1 MSSATFGE
9 RSTGRLRIAGWCV
22 ALLIEALI
30 LFALLSLG
38 QYRGGPPASDRSLS
52 TFNLGQEAAQKPQR
66 KEAAKREKPKARV
79 TTPQKPVQNPPPPT
93 PPVKSLAVPSP
104 NKGIVEISKE
114 DLAAGDI
121 SKLGSK
127 SSSSASASAGGKS
140 GGIMGPGE
148 GPGGKPLYNAEWV
161 REPTDS
167 ELAPYLAEAKARPLG
182 AWAMVACRTIP
193 NNRVDNC
200 QSLGESP
207 PGTGLA
213 KALRLASWQFLVR
226 PPRDGN
232 KPLLGVWVRIRFDFS
247 KAAKEG

>member
-9 RSTGRLRIAGWCV
+9 RTSGRRRLAGWCV

-38 QYRGGPPASDRSLS
+38 QHRGGQSTSDRSLS

-66 KEAAKREKPKARV
+66 KQAAKREKQKARV
-79 TTPQKPVQNPPPPT
+79 SPPQKPVQNPPPPT

-104 NKGIVEISKE
+104 NKGFIELSKE

-127 SSSSASASAGGKS
+127 SASASASAGGKS

-148 GPGGKPLYNAEWV
+148 GPGGKRLYNAEWV

-167 ELAPYLAEAKARPLG
+167 ELAPYFAETKARPPG

-207 PGTGLA
+207 PGAGLA

-232 KPLLGVWVRIRFDFS
+232 KPLLGVWVRIRFDFN

>member
-9 RSTGRLRIAGWCV
+9 RMSGRRRIAGWCV
-22 ALLIEALI
+22 ALLVEALI

-38 QYRGGPPASDRSLS
+38 QHRGELSKSDLSLS
-52 TFNLGQEAAQKPQR
+52 TFNLGQEATQKPQR
-66 KEAAKREKPKARV
+66 KQAAKREKQRARV
-79 TTPQKPVQNPPPPT
+79 TPQQKPVQNPPPPT
-93 PPVKSLAVPSP
+93 PPVKSLALPSP
-104 NKGIVEISKE
+104 NKGFVELSKE

-127 SSSSASASAGGKS
+127 SASASASAGGS
-140 GGIMGPGE
+140 SAGVMGPGE
-148 GPGGKPLYNAEWV
+148 GPGGKRLYNAEWV

-167 ELAPYLAEAKARPLG
+167 ELAPYFAETKARPPG
-182 AWAMVACRTIP
+182 AWAMVACRTIA

-207 PGTGLA
+207 PGAGLA

-232 KPLLGVWVRIRFDFS
+232 RPLLGVWVRIRFDFN